1 MDPVLPLGPG
11 DCDPLVV
18 KVKKVLAHVED
29 YTDEYST
36 SLVERVRG
44 FQLLVGLDP
53 DGFLDE
59 ATLVALG
66 LPGDLR
72 GE

>member
-1 MDPVLPLGPG
+1 MVPVMPLGPG
-11 DCDPLVV
+11 DFDPLVV
-18 KVKKVLAHVED
+18 QVKKVLAHVED
-29 YTDEYST
+29 YADECCASV
-36 SLVERVRG
+36 VERVRG

-72 GE
+72 G